1 MKKNQSFLKQIWHF
15 FKIEF
20 WIVVIINCIIMGLTY
35 FFKGIKGVEK
45 IIDSLNDQYDGIN
58 IGATCFSLLIG
69 VLLWILYRFFNF
81 KSKSTLRAISEGLV
95 DTLITLLRLAGGV
108 LLSFTSLY
116 LLVEGMAKVLIAF
129 TFYGVLVIGE
139 SAFLVWLKYKM
150 YSRPDRPFKN

>member
-1 MKKNQSFLKQIWHF
+1 M
-15 FKIEF
+15 
-20 WIVVIINCIIMGLTY
+20 
-35 FFKGIKGVEK
+35 
-45 IIDSLNDQYDGIN
+45 
-58 IGATCFSLLIG
+58 LIG